1 MSFVIEGRTIEVRQA
16 GEGPSLL
23 LIHGYPLDGAMWSS
37 VARRL
42 SDRFSVFK
50 PDLPGRTGNPMSAS
64 GSLAAYADFVASI
77 LDRLE
82 DPVGLAGFSMGGY
95 VSLELMRRRHPKVGA
110 LALVDTRAV
119 ADDEAA
125 KANREK
131 SIGTLKAQGVAAIA
145 DAMLPRLL
153 SPEAA
158 SKGDLAERVRRIILR
173 QTPEG
178 IESDLKAMRDRSDST
193 AFLPQI
199 AVPTLVIAGE
209 QDVIS
214 TAAESQTIAN
224 AIPGAGFVVIPG
236 AGHLTP
242 MENPSAVAQA
252 LGEFF
257 ETSLRSTV

>member
-1 MSFVIEGRTIEVRQA
+1 MVFDLEGPSVDVRQM
-16 GEGPSLL
+16 GEGPDLL

-42 SDRFSVFK
+42 SDRFRVLK
-50 PDLPGRTGNPMSAS
+50 PDLPGRTGNSVSAS

-82 DPVGLAGFSMGGY
+82 SPVGLAGFSMGGY

-119 ADDEAA
+119 ADDDAA
-125 KANREK
+125 KTNRDR
-131 SIGTLKAQGVAAIA
+131 SISSLEAQGAAAIA

-158 SKGDLAERVRRIILR
+158 SRGDLAERVRRIILR
-173 QTPEG
+173 QTKEG
-178 IESDLKAMRDRSDST
+178 LESDLKAMRDRPDST
-193 AFLPQI
+193 TLLRYI

-209 QDVIS
+209 RDVIS
-214 TAAESQTIAN
+214 TVAESQAMAS
-224 AIPGAGFVVIPG
+224 AIPGARFVAIPG

-242 MENPSAVAQA
+242 MESPAAVAKA
-252 LGEFF
+252 LGDFF
-257 ETSLRSTV
+257 SGALAPKT